1 MWMLEIGTG
10 GNFSCGIKFSRVIIW
25 CSALY
30 DTLLD
35 SLVINK
41 NIFIATD
48 SLMVESLLELLDEE
62 SLRKDTGLPSPKW
75 SYDHIALLA
84 EF

>member
-48 SLMVESLLELLDEE
+48 SLIPGRQYTDILFILLKMAGPYT
-62 SLRKDTGLPSPKW
+62 S
-75 SYDHIALLA
+75 
-84 EF
+84 

>member
-48 SLMVESLLELLDEE
+48 SLMPSRKYTYIVFILL
-62 SLRKDTGLPSPKW
+62 KMAGPST
-75 SYDHIALLA
+75 S
-84 EF
+84 